1 MATKLEIMQLKA
13 KSAIG
18 DPQALYL
25 LGQNYLFGTGVPCD
39 YKKAYTLIGKA
50 SAKGFVDAENSIKD
64 NFVVNSD
71 GSVSLTEGFK
81 NIYDSIR

>member
-25 LGQNYLFGTGVPCD
+25 LGQNYLFGSGVPCD
-39 YKKAYTLIGKA
+39 YKKAYTLIGIA
-50 SAKGFVDAENSIKD
+50 SA
-64 NFVVNSD
+64 
-71 GSVSLTEGFK
+71 
-81 NIYDSIR
+81 